1 MSFPSPAAE
10 GCAGGVG
17 GAGGFWADERH
28 ASNRPAIR
36 TPSLKAYAP
45 TFRTPMSCLALPEEY
60 RAEVGSVNL
69 RVAHGARLKL
79 SGLVVSRANRFTRG
93 SVHVWCVAAE
103 TEEVDVV
110 HLQQPRIRRAMWR
123 MTGQAALVGLHR
135 SMLKDKRPHG
145 IG

>member
-79 SGLVVSRANRFTRG
+79 SGLVVSRAYGFTRS
-93 SVHVWCVAAE
+93 SVRVRRMATKAQKI
-103 TEEVDVV
+103 DVV
-110 HLQQPRIRRAMWR
+110 HLQKPRIRRAMWR
-123 MTGQAALVGLHR
+123 MT
-135 SMLKDKRPHG
+135 
-145 IG
+145 